1 VLKTQSVLTEEEA
14 GRLKDQWTRARNGT
28 RNTAVLDAGVEY
40 EPVELSPADI
50 GWLET
55 RASTA
60 QEVARIFHIPSDML
74 EVAVTGGAS
83 SITYRNLAAIGADF
97 VEWCLNAYIEII
109 EQAWASLPGQPPL
122 QWDKRP
128 LFRED
133 LETRSRTLQ
142 NLTAAGV
149 DLTQAL
155 RETSFGF
162 VDAEVPL

>member
-1 VLKTQSVLTEEEA
+1 
-14 GRLKDQWTRARNGT
+14 
-28 RNTAVLDAGVEY
+28 
-40 EPVELSPADI
+40 
-50 GWLET
+50 
-55 RASTA
+55 
-60 QEVARIFHIPSDML
+60 
-74 EVAVTGGAS
+74 
-83 SITYRNLAAIGADF
+83 